1 MMSKE
6 PQALCPPPLPP
17 PHPPLGSLPCAFPI
31 PPRLVGWGREWR
43 RCVEAG
49 LFVFLLS
56 QEVVQMSQG

>member
-1 MMSKE
+1 MSSSSSSSSSR
-6 PQALCPPPLPP
+6 
-17 PHPPLGSLPCAFPI
+17 LGSLPCAFPI